1 MRTVQIR
8 KPKYLVEKPR
18 KNGRS
23 AFYFQVPERIRPE
36 GWPPTVRLS
45 SDRTKAI
52 CEAEE
57 NFERMEAERSR
68 PRRLHHH
75 GSLPWLIRSY
85 EQTKK
90 FKDKA
95 PKTKSSYDYCSRIV
109 MQWSSHSDHPP
120 IKKIN
125 RPAILKFL
133 SSMDETPSKRNH
145 VSSYL
150 RTLLNHACDIGLVE
164 TNPAAGLALTQ
175 PEARIRLWDV
185 EQEFEPVVAWL
196 ERNGR
201 HQLAT
206 AMHIARSIGQRE
218 GDVLSLMEPRDYS
231 NGRFSFYQSKTNAHV
246 QIDAPA
252 QLKARISSRPDGQL
266 LLVANEKTGKKY
278 NQRTLTKWIRLATRS
293 LGLEDLQFRHL
304 RHTCVAEMARAECTV
319 PEIAAVTGH
328 SIRTVGNILR
338 YYLPRDNDVARNAIS
353 KVEVYRE
360 RKLDT
365 RVGRQLDT
373 STK

>member
-68 PRRLHHH
+68 PRRPHHH

-85 EQTKK
+85 EQTRK

-95 PKTKSSYDYCSRIV
+95 PKTKSSHDYCSRIV
-109 MQWSSHSDHPP
+109 MEWSWRGNHPP
-120 IKKIN
+120 IQKIN

-150 RTLLNHACDIGLVE
+150 RTLLNYACDIGLIE
-164 TNPAAGLALTQ
+164 TNPAAGLRLTQ
-175 PEARIRLWDV
+175 PEASIRLWDI

-196 ERNGR
+196 EKRGR

-231 NGRFSFYQSKTNAHV
+231 NGKFSFYQSKTGAHV
-246 QIDAPA
+246 EFVVPGELIG
-252 QLKARISSRPDGQL
+252 RISSRPDGQL

-278 NQRTLTKWIRLATRS
+278 NQRTLTKWIRKATRS
-293 LGLEDLQFRHL
+293 LGLDDLQFRHL

-328 SIRTVGNILR
+328 SLRTVGKILKH
-338 YYLPRDNDVARNAIS
+338 YLPRDSVVARNAIS
-353 KVEVYRE
+353 KLDAYRE
-360 RKLDT
+360 QELDT

-373 STK
+373 SAK